1 MNDFHDYEFHERVR
15 HYEYEPIVIL
25 REPADGSGVLER
37 WDASTGSWVDAS
49 DQRRLLDGGMTYAPI
64 SAEDAEDSI
73 ARRSVPV
80 ARVEPLPTNSLS
92 FATAVDDGWGRLQTA
107 AIAMHE
113 MFTSLVNAG
122 FTEDQALTLVRDV
135 VRHAR
140 DERRNIHD
148 N

>member
-1 MNDFHDYEFHERVR
+1 MTDFHDYEFHERVR

-25 REPADGSGVLER
+25 REPVDGSGALER
-37 WDASTGSWVDAS
+37 WDASTSSWVDAS

-73 ARRSVPV
+73 TRRSVPV
-80 ARVEPLPTNSLS
+80 ARVEPLPTDSLA
-92 FATAVDDGWGRLQTA
+92 FATAINDGWGRLQTA

-113 MFTSLVNAG
+113 VFTSLVNAG
-122 FTEDQALTLVRDV
+122 FSEDQAMTLVLDM

-140 DERRNIHD
+140 DERNDVHGD
-148 N
+148 

>member
-25 REPADGSGVLER
+25 REPADDSGVLER
-37 WDASTGSWVDAS
+37 WDASTSSWVDAS
-49 DQRRLLDGGMTYAPI
+49 DQRRLLDGGMTYTPI
-64 SAEDAEDSI
+64 SAQDAETAI
-73 ARRSVPV
+73 GGTSVPV
-80 ARVEPLPTNSLS
+80 ARVEPLPTDSLA
-92 FATAVDDGWGRLQTA
+92 FAAAINDGWGRLQTA

>member
-1 MNDFHDYEFHERVR
+1 VSDFHDYEFHERVR

-37 WDASTGSWVDAS
+37 WDASTSSWVDGS

-64 SAEDAEDSI
+64 SAQDAEDSI

-80 ARVEPLPTNSLS
+80 ARVEPLPTDSLA
-92 FATAVDDGWGRLQTA
+92 FTTAINDGWGRLQTA

-140 DERRNIHD
+140 DERRHIHD
-148 N
+148 D